1 MREVTGEPPVLLLDD
16 VMSEL
21 DPTRRAFVEGL
32 CADADQ
38 AIVTGTEEA
47 VFSPA
52 FRERSQALHLEGAAF
67 IPMGS

>member
-1 MREVTGEPPVLLLDD
+1 
-16 VMSEL
+16 
-21 DPTRRAFVEGL
+21 VEGL

-52 FRERSQALHLEGAAF
+52 FRKRSQALHLEGAAF